1 MTENTNMTT
10 YDPSMAYGFEETKKE
25 DLIIPRVKVINALS
39 PERIDGIA
47 SEGAIIN
54 SLTLESVAGKKFM
67 PIKQYYNNIEWNP
80 DRNGDPRIFCRSND
94 GRIGVCENG
103 TLACDQ
109 CKKNLFD
116 NTKKGKGIYPTCTAY
131 LNFLGFFEDSPMPV
145 ILSFAKTNY
154 TDGKKML
161 SIAKSMR
168 AAMWNYCYVLESKKV
183 VKTKTP
189 WYNIVPKFA
198 GESTLEQRELA
209 FELFRAYSDLKFT
222 TEYEDAAVDTSGSS
236 TDAQMESE
244 IG

>member
-1 MTENTNMTT
+1 MTDTNITK

-116 NTKKGKGIYPTCTAY
+116 NTKKGKESYPTCTAY

-183 VKTKTP
+183 VKDKNS